1 MKVSAAP
8 GVGLHSEHRGTGGT
22 GGTGGDLLKGIFL
35 RLDPHYKQPV

>member
-22 GGTGGDLLKGIFL
+22 GGGPSKGNL
-35 RLDPHYKQPV
+35 SKA